1 MKRLLVVLLIALFCF
16 SLLLVGCASK
26 KEEAQEEVQ
35 TEETMTKEATEDVQ
49 TEQAEETPAE
59 ESGH

>member
-16 SLLLVGCASK
+16 SLLAGCAPK

-35 TEETMTKEATEDVQ
+35 TEEIQMEKTAEDVQ
-49 TEQAEETPAE
+49 TEQAEEAPAE
-59 ESGH
+59 EAGE

>member
-16 SLLLVGCASK
+16 SLLAGCAPK

-35 TEETMTKEATEDVQ
+35 TEETMTEEATEDVQ